1 MAAADRSN
9 PGRRPKR
16 VAFHDR
22 ATGRLCGSEV
32 RWLTAGQLAEI
43 RRLWAAGATQ
53 AEIAVAVDVSM
64 DRLRARM
71 GDQLADLPRRGRGA
85 GGRRRE
91 SPPTPEE
98 IHERAAMLRHG
109 WPAER
114 WLDPLGSAADATE

>member
-1 MAAADRSN
+1 
-9 PGRRPKR
+9 

-53 AEIAVAVDVSM
+53 AEIAVSVDVSI

-71 GDQLADLPRRGRGA
+71 GDQLADLPKRGRGT
-85 GGRRRE
+85 GGGRRE

-114 WLDPLGSAADATE
+114 WLDPLGSAADGHE